1 MTKTNSTADFFLKYL
16 RYKLGKDKLLFFL
29 SVIMGLLSFV
39 NSTVAI
45 FIIMLNKQDIH
56 NTNYDYWIAASEL
69 SLLAGAVMLGVVVA
83 AAIMSFNFCLQRHE
97 TDMLG
102 SLPVSHRARFWGDL
116 LSGYALSV
124 LPYSLIA
131 VICIPFIAPT
141 ERYID
146 STLYTEYFAYVV
158 LTTFFS
164 LTLLYALTVLAVS
177 ICGRMASTIAC
188 TIIFVT
194 ASMNVIPGAA
204 RFFMASIAGMPAR
217 EIYYRIEK
225 LTPTLYELYMSLN
238 VLLSNVPILRGIY
251 AINPETGLR
260 YTAEEHFR
268 NIVNNT
274 AASDFVNIIVWTA
287 EIAVIIA
294 AAFFLT
300 KFRKAERTGGAFG
313 HKYGYYAV
321 LFVYVVVIFLIN
333 SGYLIESYITTA
345 ILSAVVFLVFEIAMR
360 RGWKKF
366 GIGAAALAGSLALT
380 MGAAWIVRDTGA
392 FGLRNRLPDANDI
405 VTAYF
410 DGCEFTD
417 REDIEQLRKNHLE
430 FLKNYGNAVETAEGY
445 GYYSHEIVYKL
456 KNGETFTRCYRA
468 LNEYSTPINQVSQK
482 CENALESLPFGLKNY
497 EEQLLLNFDAS
508 KYTDCDILLKDAFG
522 GVILKP
528 GKMHEF
534 AEILIGEYTS
544 NGKKGKII
552 GSVEFYDA
560 DNRYYIRPLRMDIYD
575 SYTKTAEFLRNKE
588 NIIIPQNDGET
599 LCYNISHP
607 FGQEPHYELNILK
620 KDLENEK
627 VKELISLL
635 TDKFNILHD
644 SGIRVYSNDL
654 HNELYVPTQ
663 NQTRFTMLVFEI
675 FAERISDN

>member
-39 NSTVAI
+39 HSAAALL
-45 FIIMLNKQDIH
+45 IITADGEY
-56 NTNYDYWIAASEL
+56 TEYDYWAAASGIAL
-69 SLLAGAVMLGVVVA
+69 MAGAVMLGVVVA
-83 AAIMSFNFCLQRHE
+83 AAIMSFNFCLHRHE

-102 SLPVSHRARFWGDL
+102 SLPVTHRARFWGDL

-124 LPYSLIA
+124 LPYSLLA
-131 VICIPFIAPT
+131 VICIPLIAAT
-141 ERYID
+141 KSHMN

-164 LTLLYALTVLAVS
+164 LSLLYALAVLAVS

-194 ASMNVIPGAA
+194 ASMSVIPGAA
-204 RFFMASIAGMPAR
+204 RFFMDSIAGMPSR
-217 EIYYRIEK
+217 ETYYRIQD
-225 LTPTLYELYMSLN
+225 LTPTLDDLYERLSILQ
-238 VLLSNVPILRGIY
+238 SNVSNGHY
-251 AINPETGLR
+251 ALNPETGLM
-260 YTAEEHFR
+260 YTVDEHLR
-268 NIVNNT
+268 GIIDNT

-321 LFVYVVVIFLIN
+321 LFVSVVVIFLIN

-366 GIGAAALAGSLALT
+366 GIGAAALVCSLALT
-380 MGAAWIVRDTGA
+380 MGAAWLVRYTGA
-392 FGLRNRLPDANDI
+392 FGLRNRLPDADDI
-405 VTAYF
+405 VTASF

-482 CENALESLPFGLKNY
+482 CENALESLPFGVKSY

-528 GKMHEF
+528 GKMREF

-552 GSVEFYDA
+552 GSVEFYTSYRD
-560 DNRYYIRPLRMDIYD
+560 YYVYPFRLDIYD

-607 FGQEPHYELNILK
+607 FGQEPYYELNILK

-635 TDKFNILHD
+635 TDKYNIPHD
-644 SGIRVYSNDL
+644 SSIRVYSNDL
-654 HNELYVPTQ
+654 HNELYVPTL

-675 FAERISDN
+675 FADRISDN

>member
-39 NSTVAI
+39 HSAAALL
-45 FIIMLNKQDIH
+45 IITADGKY
-56 NTNYDYWIAASEL
+56 TETEYDYWVATSGIA
-69 SLLAGAVMLGVVVA
+69 LLAGAVILGVVVA
-83 AAIMSFNFCLQRHE
+83 AAIMSFNFCLHRHE

-116 LSGYALSV
+116 LSGYVLSV
-124 LPYSLIA
+124 VPFSLLSA
-131 VICIPFIAPT
+131 LCIPFVAAA
-141 ERYID
+141 ESHMN

-164 LTLLYALTVLAVS
+164 LTLLYAFAVLAAS

-188 TIIFVT
+188 VFILIT
-194 ASMNVIPGAA
+194 ASMNVVPGAA

-217 EIYYRIEK
+217 EIYYRIQE
-225 LTPTLYELYMSLN
+225 LTPTLDVLSERLLILLLN
-238 VLLSNVPILRGIY
+238 VPLFSSGHYPL
-251 AINPETGLR
+251 NPETGLM
-260 YTAEEHFR
+260 YTVDEHLR
-268 NIVNNT
+268 GIIDNT

-313 HKYGYYAV
+313 YKYGYYAV
-321 LFVYVVVIFLIN
+321 LFVAVAVIFLFN
-333 SGYLIESYITTA
+333 SGYLIESYITTV
-345 ILSAVVFLVFEIAMR
+345 ILSGVVFLVFEIAMR
-360 RGWKKF
+360 HGWKKF
-366 GIGAAALAGSLALT
+366 WIGAAALVGSLALT

-392 FGLRNRLPDANDI
+392 FGLRNKLPDADDI

-410 DGCEFTD
+410 DDCEFTD
-417 REDIEQLRKNHLE
+417 REDIEHLRLNHLK

-445 GYYSHEIVYKL
+445 GYYSHEIKYKL
-456 KNGETFTRCYRA
+456 KNGETFTRCYEAMFDGESITTISR
-468 LNEYSTPINQVSQK
+468 EK
-482 CENALESLPFGLKNY
+482 CEEALESLPLGLKDY
-497 EEQLLLNFDAS
+497 EKQLLLNFDAS
-508 KYTDCDILLKDAFG
+508 KYVDCHILLKDAFG
-522 GVILKP
+522 GVILKS
-528 GKMHEF
+528 GKMREF

-544 NGKKGKII
+544 NDKKGKII
-552 GSVEFYDA
+552 GSVEFYDS
-560 DNRYYIRPLRMDIYD
+560 DDRYYIRPLRLDIYD
-575 SYTKTAEFLRNKE
+575 SYTKTAEFLRNE
-588 NIIIPQNDGET
+588 NNIIIPENDGET
-599 LCYNISHP
+599 LCYSISHM

-635 TDKFNILHD
+635 TDNSNILHTD
-644 SGIRVYSNDL
+644 ISVYSNDL
-654 HNELYVPTQ
+654 HNGLYVPDA
-663 NQTRFTMLVFEI
+663 NQARFTMLVFEI